1 MKKVVR
7 SNYEL
12 TNGEM
17 LLACLCVYFF
27 LLVWLTSMKNN
38 DMIVYTLCVF
48 LSGWGTIVIIKN
60 LFVWISSRKVYW
72 EEVT

>member
-1 MKKVVR
+1 MI
-7 SNYEL
+7 
-12 TNGEM
+12 
-17 LLACLCVYFF
+17 
-27 LLVWLTSMKNN
+27 NN
-38 DMIVYTLCVF
+38 DMIVYTFLNNEMIVYTLCVF